1 MMMFQATRRS
11 KGYHHTMKKHTLN
24 YISTRGNTSPRTFS
38 EAVLTG
44 LAPDGGLLLPET
56 VPDVSADL
64 VRWRNLSYGEL
75 ASAILRRF
83 TDLPTADLDEILRA
97 SLQHFSHPE
106 ITPLRSFDKLHI
118 LELFHGPTLAFKD
131 LALQFLGNL
140 FAYLLDGGRELNL
153 LAATSGDTGSAA
165 IAGVR
170 GKPGIRIFVLYPA
183 GRISALQERQMTT
196 VPDDNVA
203 AIAIDGS
210 FDDCQAIVKELFSDA
225 EFKQRYAL
233 GAVNSINWAR
243 VLAQIVYY
251 FHGAFRVMER
261 TGAERV
267 RFSVPT
273 GNFGDIFAGYMA
285 WRMGLPVSRL
295 ILATNANDILARFFV
310 SGDYSLCKVRATL
323 SPSMDI
329 QVASNFER
337 YLFYR
342 AGGAAT
348 TVRQWMQ
355 TFSDTGRLCLHADD
369 GRHID
374 PLFSAESADDAAII
388 KAIADTY
395 ENTGYILDPHSAAG
409 VHAAAREG
417 LDGDPVVCIATA
429 HAAKFPDAVRQA
441 IGRTAVHEN
450 LEQLKRLPTR
460 EHRLPNDA
468 DAVRDFM
475 ERRIE

>member
-1 MMMFQATRRS
+1 MQKNS
-11 KGYHHTMKKHTLN
+11 ID
-24 YISTRGNTSPRTFS
+24 YISTRGNTPPRTFS

-56 VPDVSADL
+56 VPDVSSDL
-64 VRWRNLSYGEL
+64 SRWRNLAYGDL
-75 ASAILRRF
+75 ATAILQRF
-83 TDLPTADLDEILRA
+83 TDLPVAELEELTTA
-97 SLQHFSHPE
+97 SLQPFDHAE
-106 ITPLRSFDKLHI
+106 ITPLQSFGKLHI

-140 FAYLLDGGRELNL
+140 FAYLLDGKQALNL

-165 IAGVR
+165 IAGVH

-196 VPDDNVA
+196 VPDHNVA
-203 AIAIDGS
+203 AVAIDGS
-210 FDDCQAIVKELFSDA
+210 FDDCQAIVKKLFGDA

-251 FHGAFRVMER
+251 FYGAFRVMER
-261 TGAERV
+261 TGADRV
-267 RFSVPT
+267 RFAVPT

-285 WRMGLPVSRL
+285 RRMGLPISRL
-295 ILATNANDILARFFV
+295 ILATNSNDILARFFE
-310 SGDYSLCKVRATL
+310 SGDYRLRKVQATL

-337 YLFYR
+337 YLYYR
-342 AGGAAT
+342 AGGCSA

-355 TFSDTGRLCLHADD
+355 TFRDHGQLHLDSID

-374 PLFSAESADDAAII
+374 PLFKAVSADDPSILRT
-388 KAIADTY
+388 IADIHQS
-395 ENTGYILDPHSAAG
+395 TGYVLDPHSAAG
-409 VHAAAREG
+409 VHAANREG

-429 HAAKFPDAVRQA
+429 HAAKFPDAVRRA
-441 IGRTAVHEN
+441 IGRPAVHEK
-450 LEQLKRLPTR
+450 LERLKTLPTR

-468 DAVRDFM
+468 DAVRDFIVRHV
-475 ERRIE
+475 E